1 MQLKSILKSLW
12 LPSLLLLVFTV
23 PFAITNLDLTM
34 ASWFYHNGW
43 PYGDQ
48 PPWSWLYHYGTLPGL
63 LLGIGGLVVF
73 LGSWIWPRFIPR
85 RRAAA
90 LILLTLLVGPGLLI
104 NVLGK
109 GYWGRPRPRDVTQF
123 GGQQTFHRIY
133 QPGLPGRGKSFP
145 CGHASVGF
153 LLVAL
158 ALTDKKR
165 KTFWLVTGFGFGTLM
180 GIARMAQGAHF
191 ASDVLWAGGLTYL
204 PALVLDR
211 LLPNTSPGKPG
222 PVVSPFKRMMAF
234 FILGLSLLLLTVF
247 FLLATPY
254 FKVIKKKIP
263 DPGAIAFV
271 RLDLGAA
278 QEPIKITHADQQEAL
293 VLQAQYHG
301 FGFPK
306 LALTGTT
313 SSTVE
318 GNTLN
323 VKARFQLKGLVTE
336 KSGQL
341 DVNVKKGLK
350 LTIRH

>member
-1 MQLKSILKSLW
+1 MQLKTLIKSLRW
-12 LPSLLLLVFTV
+12 PSLVLLMLTV
-23 PFAITNLDLTM
+23 PFVVTNLDLTM
-34 ASWFYHNGW
+34 ASWFYHHGW
-43 PYGDQ
+43 PNGDR

-73 LGSWIWPRFIPR
+73 LGSWIWTRFQPQ

-109 GYWGRPRPRDVTQF
+109 GYWGRPRPRDVVQF
-123 GGQQTFHRIY
+123 GGQQAFHRLY

-165 KTFWLVTGFGFGTLM
+165 KSFWLVTGFGFGTLM

-204 PALVLDR
+204 PALVLDQV
-211 LLPNTSPGKPG
+211 LPAASSVQTRAASTSKK
-222 PVVSPFKRMMAF
+222 VMAF
-234 FILGLSLLLLTVF
+234 IALGLSLLLLTAF

-254 FKVIKKKIP
+254 FKVLKKKIP
-263 DPGAIAFV
+263 DPGTIAFV
-271 RLDLGAA
+271 RLDLGSA
-278 QEPIKITHADQQEAL
+278 QEQVKVVQADQQEAL
-293 VLQAQYHG
+293 ILQAQYHG
-301 FGFPK
+301 FGYPK
-306 LALTGTT
+306 LQLTGTT

-323 VKARFQLKGLVTE
+323 VSARFQLKGLVTE
-336 KSGQL
+336 KSGQI
-341 DVNVKKGLK
+341 DVTVKKGLK
-350 LTIRH
+350 LTIDH